1 MAILWMSPIY
11 AVTSFMSLVLPSGE
25 PAFDIIKDFYES
37 YVIYQFLSFLIA
49 VLGRGDREEVVRRLA
64 RHSDSLNAPY
74 KWLNCLFHPHPEE
87 SDEAMA
93 NAVLLRCWQCNSCSL
108 DHSLRFLISYLM

>member
-1 MAILWMSPIY
+1 MFHMTAHLRKMNQPIVQRKIMAILWMSPIY

-64 RHSDSLNAPY
+64 QHSDHLKAPY
-74 KWLNCLFHPHPEE
+74 K
-87 SDEAMA
+87 
-93 NAVLLRCWQCNSCSL
+93 
-108 DHSLRFLISYLM
+108 